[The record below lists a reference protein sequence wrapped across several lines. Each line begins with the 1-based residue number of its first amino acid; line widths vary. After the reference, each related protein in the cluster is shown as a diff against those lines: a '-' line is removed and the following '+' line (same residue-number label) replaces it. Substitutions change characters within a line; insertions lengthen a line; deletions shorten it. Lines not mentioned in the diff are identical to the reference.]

1 MNCVIIISNV
11 FKDTGRDP
19 IFSSNDRI
27 NMLSSGIDAIRK
39 NIPDSYI
46 IIYECIKTSI
56 RLVKSV
62 LDDNNLVNNYY
73 ETNRYIT
80 KEYIIKIKQKANNLE
95 ITYSESINTSLSNL
109 YKYLSS
115 EDFITNLPKIKTLTI
130 ISEGLFLTENFRFDE
145 WPLSSNVI
153 QYKNDTFNPI
163 FYRFPIVYLSTFYK
177 KLQVAM
183 KDEGAI
189 GDLFLKHEVFTLEN
203 TIHDIPKLNLSGWN
217 DTTGAYFEV

>member
-1 MNCVIIISNV
+1 MNFVIVISNIYR
-11 FKDTGRDP
+11 DTGRDP

-27 NMLSSGIDAIRK
+27 GMLISAIDAIRK
-39 NIPDSYI
+39 KIPDSYI
-46 IIYECIKTSI
+46 IIMEPIPQSNYEKEYFIYGSNYEKNIIEKIDRLFPFGSNSI
-56 RLVKSV
+56 GKLNNLYAYFSSV
-62 LDDNNLVNNYY
+62 LY
-73 ETNRYIT
+73 TN
-80 KEYIIKIKQKANNLE
+80 II
-95 ITYSESINTSLSNL
+95 S
-109 YKYLSS
+109 
-115 EDFITNLPKIKTLTI
+115 KIKTITI
-130 ISEGLFLTENFRFDE
+130 ISEGLSLTENFRFDE

-163 FYRFPIVYLSTFYK
+163 FYRFPIAYLSRFYK
-177 KLQVAM
+177 KLQVAV